1 MKTAFLDYKTVDPGD
16 LDLSPLRRIAPNL
29 VLYDKTAAA
38 GINERIQDV
47 EIIIINKIK
56 LDANALYQAKKVKLI
71 CLVATGTDNVDL
83 VAAKEQG
90 VTVCNIKNYCT
101 DSVAQHVVLSILALS
116 HHFNE
121 YQLSLKQGLWQKSE
135 QFCLLEYPITE
146 LSAKTLGIVGLG
158 VLGTAVANLAVSF
171 GMRILV
177 AESFRPENG
186 MTNDA
191 QQKPEL
197 KRVPFQDL
205 VSQSD
210 VISLHCPLTPET
222 KNLFDLKTFKSMK
235 KNALLINTARG
246 GLINDEALLHA
257 LENGSIAGAALDVLD
272 REPPAADH
280 PLLTSGL
287 PNLIVTPHIAWAA
300 KEARQRAL
308 DEIAKNITC
317 YLKGEPRNVV
327 TA

>member
-1 MKTAFLDYKTVDPGD
+1 MKTAFLDYKTVDPSD
-16 LDLSPLRRIAPNL
+16 LDLSPLRKIAPNL
-29 VLYDKTAAA
+29 ILYDKTAADEV
-38 GINERIQDV
+38 NKRIQDA
-47 EIIIINKIK
+47 EIIIINKTK
-56 LDANALYQAKKVKLI
+56 LDAAALYQAKKVKLI

-191 QQKPEL
+191 QQKPEF

-222 KNLFDLKTFKSMK
+222 KDLFDLKTFKSMK

-257 LENGSIAGAALDVLD
+257 LEHGSIAGAALDVLD

-280 PLLTSGL
+280 PLLNSGL
-287 PNLIVTPHIAWAA
+287 PNLIVTPHVAWAA

-308 DEIAKNITC
+308 DEIAKNIAC

>member
-1 MKTAFLDYKTVDPGD
+1 MKTAFLDYKTVDPSD
-16 LDLSPLRRIAPNL
+16 LDLSPLRKIAPNL
-29 VLYDKTAAA
+29 ILYDKTAADEV
-38 GINERIQDV
+38 NKRIQDA
-47 EIIIINKIK
+47 EIIIINKTK
-56 LDANALYQAKKVKLI
+56 LDAAALYQAKKVKLI

-191 QQKPEL
+191 QQKPEF

-308 DEIAKNITC
+308 DEIAKNIAC